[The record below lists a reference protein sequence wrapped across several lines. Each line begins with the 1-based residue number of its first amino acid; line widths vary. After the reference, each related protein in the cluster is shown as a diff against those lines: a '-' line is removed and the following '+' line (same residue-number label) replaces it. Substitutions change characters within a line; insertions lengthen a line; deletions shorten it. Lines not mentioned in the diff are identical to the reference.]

1 MEQQFKAAWDAAV
14 AAGNAAA
21 AAKVPQ
27 PMYVV
32 ERADPLN
39 DNSPV
44 VKAYAPVMDGVC
56 GFAWVSIRPAN
67 KPFARWLKKQGLAKP
82 AYGGGL
88 QYWVSAFN
96 QSMEKKEAFAY
107 AMADSLG
114 KAFPEMRFYG
124 ASRMD

>member
-1 MEQQFKAAWDAAV
+1 MEKFRLAWDAAV

-21 AAKVPQ
+21 AAKVPV
-27 PMYVV
+27 PMVV
-32 ERADPLN
+32 VQHANPLN
-39 DNSPV
+39 DASPV
-44 VKAYAPVMDGVC
+44 VKVYEPVMDGVC
-56 GFAWVSIRPAN
+56 GFAWVKIRPAN
-67 KPFARWLKKQGLAKP
+67 KPFANWLKKQGLAKP

-114 KAFPEMRFYG
+114 KAFPDMKFYG
-124 ASRMD
+124 QSRMD